1 MPAALLDLD
10 IFSAEREPGR
20 ESAFLILL
28 AFLLPPLAKMRFEA
42 RERLLAAASLLFYA
56 EGIKSVG
63 IERILKEGQV
73 TLATFYR
80 HLPSKVHLVVA

>member
-28 AFLLPPLAKMRFEA
+28 AFLLRKG
-42 RERLLAAASLLFYA
+42 RLSC
-56 EGIKSVG
+56 EPK
-63 IERILKEGQV
+63 
-73 TLATFYR
+73 
-80 HLPSKVHLVVA
+80 